1 MSADQLKAFLDCL
14 KGDRELQGRLANAVD
29 ADAIIALANEAGFL
43 ITTADLER
51 EVNALSDDDIEG
63 IYGAGSPPDSC
74 CCPSSITVGPVV

>member
-43 ITTADLER
+43 ITTADLE
-51 EVNALSDDDIEG
+51 
-63 IYGAGSPPDSC
+63 
-74 CCPSSITVGPVV
+74 